1 MVKHLP
7 VTQETWVGKIL
18 WRRKWK
24 PTPVFLPGESHGQRS
39 LAGYSL
45 WVTKSRTRLSD
56 FTSPH
61 LHSYLKD
68 SKCMCEYLSLGQC
81 PEVHCLLCI
90 WTQPVRALRRPALIT
105 LHIMCVSEN
114 ALQWALDIYV
124 SNKHV
129 FLTEKTLKRLT
140 FFLQVVLGTLILEYI
155 RSATLYK

>member
-1 MVKHLP
+1 
-7 VTQETWVGKIL
+7 
-18 WRRKWK
+18 
-24 PTPVFLPGESHGQRS
+24 
-39 LAGYSL
+39 
-45 WVTKSRTRLSD
+45 
-56 FTSPH
+56 
-61 LHSYLKD
+61 
-68 SKCMCEYLSLGQC
+68 MCEYLSLGQC